1 MEKLTLFSIGL
12 KMFWGIK
19 KVKKTVEWT
28 YVIEDFN
35 GEEIAGKFNRKKLQK
50 KNQTEF
56 EVEKVIK
63 KSRCDKLHVKWKGYD
78 DSYNRCIDKKDVL
91 K

>member
-1 MEKLTLFSIGL
+1 
-12 KMFWGIK
+12 MFWGIK

-56 EVEKVIK
+56 EVEKVTK
-63 KSRCDKLHVKWKGYD
+63 KSRCDKLYVKWKGYD